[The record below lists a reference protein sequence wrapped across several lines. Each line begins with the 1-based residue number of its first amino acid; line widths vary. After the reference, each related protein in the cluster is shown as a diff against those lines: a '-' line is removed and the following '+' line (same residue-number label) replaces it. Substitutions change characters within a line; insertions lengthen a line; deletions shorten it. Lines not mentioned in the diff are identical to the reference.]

1 MRRRALLLVG
11 FALVVA
17 SCGGGDDGAAI
28 AEAIADGMM
37 EGAGEDS
44 PFDRSEA
51 DCFGEEV
58 VDRMGV
64 DRLVSVGLSL
74 EEIENGAE
82 PGSVDLSGDDLDD
95 MTDAMTACIDFG
107 RLVVDGMVAELPI
120 SDASADCLAGGINQE
135 NFLRDIAESSLR
147 GEDPSPE
154 VQSTMTSTL
163 FGLIDDC
170 FTPEEMELL
179 GDF

>member
-1 MRRRALLLVG
+1 MRRRSLLLVALG
-11 FALVVA
+11 LVVA
-17 SCGGGDDGAAI
+17 SCGGGDDGEAI
-28 AEAIADGMM
+28 AAAIADGMM

-44 PFDRSEA
+44 PFDRTEA
-51 DCFGEEV
+51 ECFGTEV

-82 PGSVDLSGDDLDD
+82 PGSADLSGEDLDD
-95 MTDAMTACIDFG
+95 MTDAMTTCIDFG

-147 GEDPSPE
+147 GEDPPVE
-154 VQSTMTSTL
+154 VQTEMTSTL

-170 FTPEEMELL
+170 FTAEEMELFA
-179 GDF
+179 DF